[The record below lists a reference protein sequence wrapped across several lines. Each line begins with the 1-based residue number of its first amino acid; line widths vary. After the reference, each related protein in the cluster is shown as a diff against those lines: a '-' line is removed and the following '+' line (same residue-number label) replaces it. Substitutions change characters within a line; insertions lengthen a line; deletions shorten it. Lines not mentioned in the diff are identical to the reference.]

1 MGTLE
6 DVTQLRQQGMTD
18 DQIAGQLQQ
27 QGVPPKQV
35 QDAIGQSN
43 IKNAVSG
50 SPEAAG
56 GNQMQPSITEGT
68 ATPEQPAAQPA
79 AAAAPAHSPSTQEM
93 GAQQTQY
100 GEEFYP
106 QEGYYDDHGG
116 GGGYDSQTFVEIAEQ
131 AFAEKIK
138 PTENK
143 LSKLN
148 EFMTLSKTQIEGMNE
163 RLQRMEKHFDKLQ
176 LEILEKIGSYGRNIA
191 GIKDEMSMMRNSF
204 SKVVK
209 HKTATHHIP
218 KTPVKKRKTSK
229 K

>member
-6 DVTQLRQQGMTD
+6 DVTQFRQQGMTD
-18 DQIAGQLQQ
+18 EQIVGQLQQ
-27 QGVPPKQV
+27 QGIPPKQI
-35 QDAIGQSN
+35 QDALGQSN
-43 IKNAVSG
+43 IKNAVTG
-50 SPEAAG
+50 SPEAG
-56 GNQMQPSITEGT
+56 GEQMQPSITEANAPQTQQAMTAPPTGT
-68 ATPEQPAAQPA
+68 NYM
-79 AAAAPAHSPSTQEM
+79 PSTQEI
-93 GAQQTQY
+93 GGAYPAEAQQTQY

-106 QEGYYDDHGG
+106 QEGYDDGS
-116 GGGYDSQTFVEIAEQ
+116 GGYDNQTFVEIAEQ

-148 EFMTLSKTQIEGMNE
+148 EFMNLSTTQIESMNT

-191 GIKDEMSMMRNSF
+191 GIKDEMSMMQNSF
-204 SKVVK
+204 SKVIK
-209 HKTATHHIP
+209 HKTSQHTS
-218 KTPVKKRKTSK
+218 TKKKTSK

>member
-18 DQIAGQLQQ
+18 EQIAGQLQQ
-27 QGVPPKQV
+27 QGVPPKQI

-43 IKNAVSG
+43 IKNAVTG
-50 SPEAAG
+50 SPETTEG
-56 GNQMQPSITEGT
+56 GQMQPSITEGA
-68 ATPEQPAAQPA
+68 ATQEQPAAQPA
-79 AAAAPAHSPSTQEM
+79 AAAAPAYASSTQEM

-106 QEGYYDDHGG
+106 QEGYYDDSG

-148 EFMTLSKTQIEGMNE
+148 EFMNLSKTQIDGMNE

-191 GIKDEMSMMRNSF
+191 GIKDEMSMMQNSF